1 MVWYDSLS
9 MKFALFLP
17 LNVIW
22 LLLVCLYEEVSQ
34 LLLLVV
40 NISMKNT
47 LALST
52 NAAPGIEGRTDVG
65 DKCQL
70 HLITPALCY
79 IVHLYI
85 KPYIASDYTHPMA
98 LPSPNFMQ

>member
-1 MVWYDSLS
+1 M
-9 MKFALFLP
+9 LFGCCGDHKM
-17 LNVIW
+17 
-22 LLLVCLYEEVSQ
+22 VCLYEEVSQ

-40 NISMKNT
+40 NTSMKNT

-79 IVHLYI
+79 IVHLYNRT
-85 KPYIASDYTHPMA
+85 SQ
-98 LPSPNFMQ
+98 L